1 MAASPETIWNTDGII
16 FPRKAGNLSKIFAS
30 FKNDYNEQVHKCLDI
45 DFFPVKYL
53 EEVEITETKKSGCDS
68 DIESPGA
75 RFMSCML
82 VIHVFMGRDN
92 IFT

>member
-1 MAASPETIWNTDGII
+1 M
-16 FPRKAGNLSKIFAS
+16 
-30 FKNDYNEQVHKCLDI
+30 
-45 DFFPVKYL
+45 KYL
-53 EEVEITETKKSGCDS
+53 EEVEITETKKSGCDN

-82 VIHVFMGRDN
+82 VIHVLMGRDN